1 MTTTLRLAQVAGGAG
16 GPGILVDAVT
26 SVTVSDTRIRAY
38 TYATSTVQTLR
49 ILEPGAG
56 PGGAVSAGLLIEQ
69 PVLTANTGGSIYIG
83 DDGVRAHK
91 TDVIHVSAF
100 AAAKVYVYYG

>member
-16 GPGILVDAVT
+16 GSGVVVDAVT

-38 TYATSTVQTLR
+38 TYAASAAQTLR
-49 ILEPGAG
+49 ILES
-56 PGGAVSAGLLIEQ
+56 VSAGLLIEQ

-91 TDVIHVSAF
+91 KDVIHVSVAG
-100 AAAKVYVYYG
+100 AAKVYVYYG

>member
-38 TYATSTVQTLR
+38 TYATSIVQTIR
-49 ILEPGAG
+49 ILEP
-56 PGGAVSAGLLIEQ
+56 AVSAGLLIEQ